1 MLLVVE
7 AGLSL
12 PPARTRRPTFDGN
25 LGCVIEADGQPLEGQ
40 APISHL
46 RSLGTAHDT
55 YLGLA
60 DGSGDPLEERGR
72 KPCECEV
79 AAEFHAARGGVYVL
93 AARSRGPR
101 EPPRQRCGVDAYPS
115 RGYRIPFVHDR

>member
-12 PPARTRRPTFDGN
+12 PPARTGRPAFDGN

-46 RSLGTAHDT
+46 RSLGAAHDT

-60 DGSGDPLEERGR
+60 DGCGDPLEERGR

-79 AAEFHAARGGVYVL
+79 ATEFHAAQGGVDVL
-93 AARSRGPR
+93 TSRPRRSR
-101 EPPRQRCGVDAYPS
+101 EPPGQRDGVDAYAT